1 MESWLKAGLSLRL
14 SLKLNCLFHSRL
26 NSRKSL
32 VSQWITQMSEA
43 LVKRLEFDSSTFYR
57 SPQDAILS
65 KLGADAKLFRYT
77 VLPIILPNGRV
88 VVDVEYDKLE
98 GLSMKT
104 FTLSADQLKATG
116 RVNEYTFDVDGRTA
130 CVSLRSVPKGAKLR
144 VRLEP
149 FKDKTGGFIYS
160 GVRVLSPLH
169 SYSTVVRK
177 QVGSVGSSA
186 IGEVHEVKPGQAVH
200 EVLTEEESIEHY
212 KFEVK
217 EHEALSRIINLVVE
231 YEFSKMKRVADV
243 GYLTRVDCLPK
254 EGCSGVVHVI
264 SQRISWMILYYP
276 FGSGVITGE
285 ELEGIKRWM
294 EVDQSNLI
302 Y

>member
-1 MESWLKAGLSLRL
+1 MENLDRQL
-14 SLKLNCLFHSRL
+14 
-26 NSRKSL
+26 
-32 VSQWITQMSEA
+32 
-43 LVKRLEFDSSTFYR
+43 KRLEFDSSTFYR

-65 KLGADAKLFRYT
+65 KRGADAKLFRYT

-104 FTLSADQLKATG
+104 FTLSPDQLKATG

-130 CVSLRSVPKGAKLR
+130 CVSLRSVPRGGKLR

-177 QVGSVGSSA
+177 QVGSVGSNVVSGEVKQ
-186 IGEVHEVKPGQAVH
+186 GEVHEVMS
-200 EVLTEEESIEHY
+200 EEESIEHY

-231 YEFSKMKRVADV
+231 YEFAKMKRVADV
-243 GYLTRVDCLPK
+243 GYLTRVESLPK
-254 EGCSGVVHVI
+254 EGCSGVIHVI
-264 SQRISWMILYYP
+264 SQRVSWMILYYP
-276 FGSGVITGE
+276 FGSGVISGE

-294 EVDQSNLI
+294 EVDRGNLI